1 MVVFTIWMAA
11 AYSSNESIHS
21 KADWRSRI
29 AVWVVGIAWVL
40 LLARRLAG
48 PFSWHITPP
57 ARLFIATG
65 FVLTLIGLAF
75 ALWARY
81 YLGRSWDAFISLKK
95 DHKLVQTGPYAIVR
109 HPIYSGFMLAAIG
122 TALVIGELR
131 CFIAAALVIGAWTY
145 KSGCEEMF
153 LLDHFGAEYRKYC
166 GKVKRLLPYVW

>member
-1 MVVFTIWMAA
+1 MVVFTIWMGA
-11 AYSSNESIHS
+11 AYSSNEPIHS

-29 AVWVVGIAWVL
+29 AVWLVGIAWVL

-48 PFSWHITPP
+48 PFSWHLTPP
-57 ARLFIATG
+57 ARFLVAMG
-65 FVLTLIGLAF
+65 FALTLIGLSF

-122 TALVIGELR
+122 TALVMGELR
-131 CFIAAALVIGAWTY
+131 CFIAAAVVIGAWSY
-145 KSGCEEMF
+145 KSVWEEIF
-153 LLDHFGAEYRKYC
+153 LLGHFGEEYRMYC
-166 GKVKRLLPYVW
+166 GKVKRLVPYVW